1 MVGFFNDPFLARM
14 KLVCMQCN
22 LFYGCGNWEGIEV
35 FAEQWREARQI
46 HAQVCTVGFFP

>member
-1 MVGFFNDPFLARM
+1 MGFFNDPFPAHM

-35 FAEQWREARQI
+35 FSDCEARKI
-46 HAQVCTVGFFP
+46 HVKVGTPGFFP